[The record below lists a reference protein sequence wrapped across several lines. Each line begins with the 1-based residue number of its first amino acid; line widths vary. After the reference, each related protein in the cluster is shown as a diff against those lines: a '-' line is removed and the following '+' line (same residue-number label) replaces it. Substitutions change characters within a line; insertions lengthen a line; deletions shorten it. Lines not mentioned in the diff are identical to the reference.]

1 MDFDV
6 DQFNGLH
13 FIYALPFSERRLFVE
28 STVISQELN
37 QIEWYED
44 QIKLWMKNKNLD
56 YLKKFH
62 LKKALYL
69 KVK

>member
-13 FIYALPFSERRLFVE
+13 FIYALPFQRRLFVE
-28 STVISQELN
+28 SAVISQELN

-44 QIKLWMKNKNLD
+44 QIKLWMKSKNLV
-56 YLKKFH
+56 YLKEFH
-62 LKKALYL
+62 LKKVLYL
-69 KVK
+69 NVK